1 MKLGF
6 APEDEAFR
14 AEVRAFVDANLDP
27 LLRRKLATGMRLEKA
42 DHVRW
47 AQALDDKGWLVTN
60 WPVAYGGSGW
70 SPLRKMIFDDELQL
84 AGAPRGQNPGVAML
98 GPVLI
103 RFGSDAQKAEYLP
116 AIRRATTWWAQG
128 FSEPQA
134 GSDLASL
141 RTSARL
147 EGDTFVVNGHKIWTT
162 MGHVSDKIF
171 MLVRT
176 DPDAPKPQMG
186 ISFLL
191 IDLDTPGITI
201 RPIRGLDGGDDL
213 NEVFFD
219 DVRVPA
225 ANLVGEINLGW
236 TYAKFLLGNERTG
249 IAGIP
254 ASRQLITRIRKTA
267 ETRRRN
273 GRPFADDPVFKAAL
287 AALEIDLMVLD
298 QMAMRL
304 MTAPDEGATGAEASL
319 LKIRGSEIRQALQA
333 LLLDVAGPA
342 ALVQIEEAMIDP
354 DYVSTID
361 QQGAAAANYLDSRK
375 LSIFGGANEIQ
386 RNILARAVLRL

>member
-14 AEVRAFVDANLDP
+14 AEVRAFVEANLDP
-27 LLRRKLATGMRLEKA
+27 SLRKRLATGMRLQKA
-42 DHVRW
+42 DHVAW

-147 EGDTFVVNGHKIWTT
+147 DGDHFVVNGHKIWTT

-191 IDLDTPGITI
+191 IDLDTPGITV

-225 ANLVGEINLGW
+225 ANLVGELNQGW

-254 ASRQLITRIRKTA
+254 ASRQLITRIRRVA

-273 GRPFADDPVFKAAL
+273 GRPFAEDPIFQAAL
-287 AALEIDLMVLD
+287 AALEIDLMILD

-304 MTAPDEGATGAEASL
+304 LTAPDEGASGAEASL

-342 ALVQIEEAMIDP
+342 AIVQIEEAMIDP
-354 DYVSTID
+354 DYVSVID